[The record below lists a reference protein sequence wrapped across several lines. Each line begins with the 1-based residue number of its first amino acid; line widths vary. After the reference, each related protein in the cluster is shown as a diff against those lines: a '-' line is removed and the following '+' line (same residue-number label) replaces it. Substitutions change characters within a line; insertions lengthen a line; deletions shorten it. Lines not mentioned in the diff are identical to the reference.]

1 MAVKLEYYQI
11 DPASKNKTKITS
23 ALSFGNMF
31 KGTNKKI
38 PITIFNAGDTE
49 AVSPVISIKE
59 YPDGNSQEP
68 YKWKKVSFDEHKNY
82 TTSLS
87 LPNIKPGDWLEG
99 ETVQFED
106 FNNYPVVAGTKP
118 DQSWLLWEGGQFAWE
133 VYNGWLQHNIDS
145 IDGRALWTELSTAK
159 DFTFSMKVTIR
170 DGIYGGL
177 ILRDEG
183 DSNTGYIV
191 LVQAMPE
198 HLGNVMRNEAV
209 IQVFSGKFTD
219 GIDSWRELYKSPTV
233 GQRGTHDYFKVRL
246 EGNRFDFWYNN
257 EKSET
262 PLYSFTDTENLHTKP
277 SKPIIC
283 VHAGLGSAKSYF
295 DDVRMSVVNKDG
307 VVWIENSTDKD
318 TKIFGT
324 QYSVLNVEYGGVE

>member
-1 MAVKLEYYQI
+1 M
-11 DPASKNKTKITS
+11 
-23 ALSFGNMF
+23 
-31 KGTNKKI
+31 
-38 PITIFNAGDTE
+38 
-49 AVSPVISIKE
+49 
-59 YPDGNSQEP
+59 
-68 YKWKKVSFDEHKNY
+68 
-82 TTSLS
+82 
-87 LPNIKPGDWLEG
+87 
-99 ETVQFED
+99 
-106 FNNYPVVAGTKP
+106 
-118 DQSWLLWEGGQFAWE
+118 
-133 VYNGWLQHNIDS
+133 QHNIDS

-246 EGNRFDFWYNN
+246 EGNKFDFWYNN